1 VENAPRG
8 KMEKLEWNLADR
20 REEIRRAGGLT
31 ATNVPGRKN
40 IVRRAMAFIAEESR
54 LLSRAMSLL

>member
-1 VENAPRG
+1 
-8 KMEKLEWNLADR
+8 MEKLEWNLADR